1 MKFSI
6 IKSIAQKD
14 ILLEYRSRE
23 ALNSVIFF
31 SLLVLAIAS
40 FALEPGSEAI
50 KELSGGVLWI
60 SYFFS
65 GMIILNRSFAL
76 EQDENAIQ
84 SLLLAPIKKSHI
96 FWGKFVT
103 NFIYIVFIEIIIFLI
118 FIIFFNLQFHAKMI
132 VLWLYIILI
141 DAGFISVGTLFA
153 AMLIRSK
160 TREMLLPI
168 LLFPV
173 SIPLVIASVKATS
186 YLIQNVSYVYIIPYV
201 KIIIAFDLIYV
212 FAVSLLAEFVIGE

>member
-118 FIIFFNLQFHAKMI
+118 FVIFFNLQFHTKMI

-168 LLFPV
+168 L
-173 SIPLVIASVKATS
+173 
-186 YLIQNVSYVYIIPYV
+186 
-201 KIIIAFDLIYV
+201 
-212 FAVSLLAEFVIGE
+212 